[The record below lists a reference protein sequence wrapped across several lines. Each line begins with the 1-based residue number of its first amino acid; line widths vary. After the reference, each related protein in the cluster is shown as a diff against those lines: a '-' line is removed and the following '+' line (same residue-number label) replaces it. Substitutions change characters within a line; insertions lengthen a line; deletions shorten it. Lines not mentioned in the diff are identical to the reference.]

1 MLCLSPLARALLFYG
16 MRLPN
21 HPRKWWLHSRLRDL
35 AGVRPDREFEVVRD
49 RLTWFLN
56 PADFADEALFWL
68 GTKDSW
74 DVQHLKRLAT
84 PGDVI
89 LDVGAN
95 FGYYALTLADSLRQQ
110 CLVHALEPDP
120 ANFKRLQRHIASN
133 ALAGVVLPHELG
145 VSDCEGTGNMNRHP
159 RNSGHAAVMPDGE
172 VKGVRLTTL
181 DKFCEAAAL
190 DRLDILV
197 LDVEG
202 LEERALRGAG
212 RILARFRPLVFVELF
227 PPVMLRQNSSP
238 QAAASL
244 LTEQGYELF
253 VADRDS
259 LVPLTTMPS
268 GDVRQNVFAFHADK
282 VPVSLGE
289 RRFHGAD
296 SRHGSEAHG

>member
-1 MLCLSPLARALLFYG
+1 MLLFYG
-16 MRLPN
+16 TRIPN
-21 HPRKWWLHSRLRDL
+21 HPHKWWLHTRLRSL
-35 AGVRPDREFEVVRD
+35 AGVRPSGTYDVVRGG
-49 RLTWFLN
+49 LKWSLN

-68 GTKDSW
+68 GTKDTW
-74 DVQHLKRLAT
+74 DVHHLMALAK
-84 PGDVI
+84 PGDMI

-95 FGYYALTLADSLRQQ
+95 FGYYALTLAHALRQQ

-120 ANFKRLQRHIASN
+120 ANFNRLQRHIASN
-133 ALAGVVLPHELG
+133 GLAGVVQAHELG
-145 VSDCEGTGNMNRHP
+145 VSDCEGTGNLNRHP

-172 VKGVRLTTL
+172 IKGIRLTTL

-202 LEERALRGAG
+202 LEERALKGAG
-212 RILARFRPLVFVELF
+212 RILEQFRPLVFVELF
-227 PPVMLRQNSSP
+227 PPVMHRQDSSP
-238 QAAASL
+238 QAASRF
-244 LTEQGYELF
+244 LTELGYELF

-259 LVPLTTMPS
+259 LVPLTAMPS
-268 GDVRQNVFAFHADK
+268 GDFRQNVFAFHADK

-289 RRFHGAD
+289 RRFHAAD